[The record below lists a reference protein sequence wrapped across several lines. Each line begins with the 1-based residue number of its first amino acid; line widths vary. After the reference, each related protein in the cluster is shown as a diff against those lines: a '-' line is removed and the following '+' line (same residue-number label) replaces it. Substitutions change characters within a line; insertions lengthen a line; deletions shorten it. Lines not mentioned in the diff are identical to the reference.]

1 MLDRDQDEMC
11 AWLKEQFEAVEEEGA
26 LAALVLFHYS
36 SANADISEIDGIRS
50 NQTNLGWG
58 DAEKLSA
65 RFTNVATRHARGISG
80 GGQQQFQIHAVYGT
94 SQKPKRVYPFLKMG
108 QINFMTTTAASG
120 LATDPPNTMGMN
132 QQAMRWGERIVDRT
146 FGYGEKLM
154 DSQQRALDKR
164 DTAIENL
171 TKENRDLFLALRQVL
186 IDTVKLEHDKRIN
199 ELQFLRS
206 SNERAKLIRLLPA
219 LANGIAGRQIFPEN
233 AEDSALV
240 RELAEVSDPETVEKL
255 RTILAV
261 KSPEAA
267 ALLMNRFEEKQKE
280 RKQDVE
286 NFEKLVT
293 EVRGDGTYE
302 EGELE
307 ASGLAGQLR
316 KIITPEEKR
325 VNGPRSEGDRV
336 LNGNGHATPRQLQA
350 SASEV
355 VEQPNEDSQ
364 LIEELFAEVSGVQRT
379 MLFGALAGK
388 NKALA
393 EKLKARA
400 AKVGS
405 KDE

>member
-36 SANADISEIDGIRS
+36 AANMDISEIDGIRS

-58 DAEKLSA
+58 DGEKLSA
-65 RFTNVATRHARGISG
+65 RFCSVSTRHARGIAG

-108 QINFMTTTAASG
+108 QINFMATTAASG
-120 LATDPPNTMGMN
+120 MSTDPPTQIGMS

-164 DTAIENL
+164 DETIKEL
-171 TKENRDLFLALRQVL
+171 TQENRDLFLALRQVL

-316 KIITPEEKR
+316 KIITPSEKR
-325 VNGPRSEGDRV
+325 VNG
-336 LNGNGHATPRQLQA
+336 NGHAAPRQLQA
-350 SASEV
+350 AAPEV
-355 VEQPNEDSQ
+355 VEQPPNEDTQ
-364 LIEELFAEVSGVQRT
+364 LMEELFSEVSGMQRA

-393 EKLKARA
+393 DRLKARA

-405 KDE
+405 KEE

>member
-1 MLDRDQDEMC
+1 
-11 AWLKEQFEAVEEEGA
+11 
-26 LAALVLFHYS
+26 
-36 SANADISEIDGIRS
+36 
-50 NQTNLGWG
+50 
-58 DAEKLSA
+58 
-65 RFTNVATRHARGISG
+65 
-80 GGQQQFQIHAVYGT
+80 
-94 SQKPKRVYPFLKMG
+94 
-108 QINFMTTTAASG
+108 
-120 LATDPPNTMGMN
+120 MGMN
-132 QQAMRWGERIVDRT
+132 QQAMRWGERLVDRT

-164 DTAIENL
+164 DTTIENL

-255 RTILAV
+255 RSILAV

>member
-11 AWLKEQFEAVEEEGA
+11 AWLKEQFETIEEVEGA

-58 DAEKLSA
+58 DCEKLSA
-65 RFTNVATRHARGISG
+65 RFGSVAQRFARGISG

-108 QINFMTTTAASG
+108 QINFMNTTAAGG
-120 LATDPPNTMGMN
+120 LATDPPTPMGMN
-132 QQAMRWGERIVDRT
+132 QQAMRWGERLVDRT

-164 DTAIENL
+164 DTTIESL

-255 RTILAV
+255 RSILAV

-325 VNGPRSEGDRV
+325 VNG
-336 LNGNGHATPRQLQA
+336 NGNGHTARQLPAATEIVDQ
-350 SASEV
+350 
-355 VEQPNEDSQ
+355 QPNDDSH
-364 LIEELFAEVSGVQRT
+364 LVDELFSEIPAAQRT
-379 MLFGALAGK
+379 MLFGMLAGR
-388 NKALA
+388 NKGLA
-393 EKLKARA
+393 DRLKARA

>member
-11 AWLKEQFEAVEEEGA
+11 AWIKEQFETIEEVEGA

-36 SANADISEIDGIRS
+36 AANADISEIDGIRS

-58 DAEKLSA
+58 DAEKLSN
-65 RFTNVATRHARGISG
+65 RFSAVAARHAKGLQG

-108 QINFMTTTAASG
+108 QINFGIMSAASG

-154 DSQQRALDKR
+154 DSQQKALDKR
-164 DTAIENL
+164 DASLAEL

-219 LANGIAGRQIFPEN
+219 LANGIAGRQIFPES
-233 AEDSALV
+233 AEDSALI
-240 RELAEVSDPETVEKL
+240 RELAEVSDGDTVEKL
-255 RTILAV
+255 RAIMAE

-267 ALLMNRFEEKQKE
+267 ALLMSRFEEKQKE
-280 RKQDVE
+280 RQQDTE

-325 VNGPRSEGDRV
+325 VNG
-336 LNGNGHATPRQLQA
+336 NGNGHAPKQLQA
-350 SASEV
+350 AVTEV
-355 VEQPNEDSQ
+355 VSNEDSQ
-364 LIEELFAEVSGVQRT
+364 LIEELFGEIPGAQRA
-379 MLFGALAGK
+379 MLFGMLANK
-388 NKALA
+388 NKGLA
-393 EKLKARA
+393 DRLKARA
-400 AKVGS
+400 AKVGN